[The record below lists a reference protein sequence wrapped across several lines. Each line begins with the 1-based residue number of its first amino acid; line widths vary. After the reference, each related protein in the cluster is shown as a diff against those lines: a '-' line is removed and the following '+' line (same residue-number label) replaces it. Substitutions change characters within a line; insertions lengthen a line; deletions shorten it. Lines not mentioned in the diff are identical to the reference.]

1 MRSVYSSSASVYS
14 IGPSDVSESPNPPP
28 PPPPTRPPARGT
40 DTPPPPRP
48 VLHSHISLP
57 PSLLGQHHQIR
68 CRTRNT
74 VSYSI
79 AIISRRA
86 FTIWRTRRRNGFHP
100 IKNRHQGTSESD
112 RTVSMRR
119 RDCLRFGSS
128 LRLTSQDAESMSRH
142 DVSKHADRRPKVN
155 EPKVSARQ
163 QRRDVKGDG
172 PFADEYGLTEPQN
185 RSPFP
190 SSCVTA
196 RTRWTCG
203 PPPACAI
210 YIIHGL
216 VPSLPKNRVSFH
228 DGEAD
233 VLNKMPRLQPQVK
246 RMC

>member
-1 MRSVYSSSASVYS
+1 
-14 IGPSDVSESPNPPP
+14 PPP
-28 PPPPTRPPARGT
+28 PLVRRLVEPIPRRLLAPYCTRTSP
-40 DTPPPPRP
+40 
-48 VLHSHISLP
+48 SLP
-57 PSLLGQHHQIR
+57 PSLDST
-68 CRTRNT
+68 TRSAAGPGT
-74 VSYSI
+74 
-79 AIISRRA
+79 R
-86 FTIWRTRRRNGFHP
+86 RRRNGFHP